1 MSDEVGDNGELI
13 GIFEKPM
20 NVQND
25 NDDHDAVVND
35 TMDLEQSQEEAD
47 KTGLSMESMKISEKQ
62 MELKAPECGYLE
74 AVEGG
79 AENDQENL
87 SETANIPMESLEIF
101 EKPIELISAKDG
113 NFKIVED
120 TVRNLEK
127 IESPLNVV
135 AIAGLYR
142 TGKSYL
148 MNRLAGKT
156 NGFILGSSIES
167 TTKGIW
173 AWCKKHPTKK
183 SQVLLLLDTEGL
195 GDVKKGSIDH
205 DNKIFTI
212 VTLLSSTLVYN
223 TMSAFNQDA
232 IEKLTYITMLS
243 KNMKVTSSSS
253 SDERLDCIMPQ
264 FVLCLRDFN
273 LELRIDGKEIT
284 EDEYLEDCLKTKEVE
299 TPEDEKYNRP
309 RECIKKYFTRRKV
322 FTFDR
327 PAGRSVMRRL
337 DTAQDED
344 LNEEFIQ
351 ETERFMS
358 YVYDCP
364 EKVLLNKLPVSGSM
378 LAKLLRVYVH
388 AINEG
393 SVPCVEDAM
402 VTMSRLEN
410 ERHTKNAVEEYKAL
424 IKQIQLPVF
433 DKKKLQQSNLEYQE
447 DTLSKLHSK
456 LLFDTDNKMEKA
468 TKAEMQT
475 LYEQIDQQ
483 NGDLLYE
490 NCIAKIHEMHKK
502 IVKTNM
508 KKGKYAVAGGH
519 TIYNSDMHELFEE
532 YNRDLKIIDLAVRQR
547 AQNEFENE
555 MIPESKT
562 IMEEDKMYSG
572 KAMKESVAIK
582 VETIKQDFMKTQEEQ
597 HKTFMAE
604 LDRQNTRHKNEMEN
618 IRKVERERE
627 ERKLEKYK
635 EEAAEMR
642 RKVAELEANERLR
655 RQQEAEKQ
663 RYKMLARQWAAAE
676 VESTR
681 RSQEKRCIL
690 S

>member
-1 MSDEVGDNGELI
+1 
-13 GIFEKPM
+13 
-20 NVQND
+20 
-25 NDDHDAVVND
+25 
-35 TMDLEQSQEEAD
+35 
-47 KTGLSMESMKISEKQ
+47 
-62 MELKAPECGYLE
+62 
-74 AVEGG
+74 
-79 AENDQENL
+79 
-87 SETANIPMESLEIF
+87 
-101 EKPIELISAKDG
+101 
-113 NFKIVED
+113 
-120 TVRNLEK
+120 
-127 IESPLNVV
+127 
-135 AIAGLYR
+135 
-142 TGKSYL
+142 
-148 MNRLAGKT
+148 
-156 NGFILGSSIES
+156 
-167 TTKGIW
+167 
-173 AWCKKHPTKK
+173 
-183 SQVLLLLDTEGL
+183 
-195 GDVKKGSIDH
+195 
-205 DNKIFTI
+205 
-212 VTLLSSTLVYN
+212 
-223 TMSAFNQDA
+223 MSAFNQDA

-253 SDERLDCIMPQ
+253 SDQSLDCIMPQ

-273 LELRIDGKEIT
+273 LELSIDGKEIT

-309 RECIKKYFTRRKV
+309 RECIKKYFTHRKV

-337 DTAQDED
+337 DTAGDED

-364 EKVLLNKLPVSGSM
+364 GKVLLNKLPVTGSM

-410 ERHTKNAVEEYKAL
+410 ERHTKNAVEEYKTL

-433 DKKKLQQSNLEYQE
+433 DKKKLQKSILEYQE

-456 LLFDTDNKMEKA
+456 LLFDTDNKIEKA

-475 LYEQIDQQ
+475 LYEQIDKQ

-547 AQNEFENE
+547 AQNDFENE
-555 MIPESKT
+555 IIPESKK
-562 IMEEDKMYSG
+562 IMEEDKMYSE
-572 KAMKESVAIK
+572 KEMKVAIK
-582 VETIKQDFMKTQEEQ
+582 VETIKQDFVKTQEEQ
-597 HKTFMAE
+597 HKTLMAE
-604 LDRQNTRHKNEMEN
+604 LDRQNTQHINEMEN
-618 IRKVERERE
+618 IRKAEREKE
-627 ERKLEKYK
+627 KRKQEKYK
-635 EEAAEMR
+635 NEVAELR
-642 RKVAELEANERLR
+642 RKNAELEAFERFC
-655 RQQEAEKQ
+655 QQEAE
-663 RYKMLARQWAAAE
+663 RQKYERWERRRAAE
-676 VESTR
+676 EAER
-681 RSQEKRCIL
+681 QKRCIL

>member
-1 MSDEVGDNGELI
+1 MSEEVSDNREMTGVELEKENDDHGEVVDETTDLQQIQNEIDKTGISMESISISEKRMELKAVECGNLEAVEGAESDQENLSGKAGIHGRSVGKCEKPAELKADSVSHFGVADNTLKDLEKMSEEINKNWESLA
-13 GIFEKPM
+13 IFEKPM
-20 NVQND
+20 
-25 NDDHDAVVND
+25 
-35 TMDLEQSQEEAD
+35 
-47 KTGLSMESMKISEKQ
+47 
-62 MELKAPECGYLE
+62 
-74 AVEGG
+74 
-79 AENDQENL
+79 
-87 SETANIPMESLEIF
+87 
-101 EKPIELISAKDG
+101 ELITAKDG
-113 NFKIVED
+113 NFEIVED
-120 TVRNLEK
+120 TVRDLEK

-167 TTKGIW
+167 TTKGVW
-173 AWCKKHPTKK
+173 AWCKTHPTKE
-183 SQVLLLLDTEGL
+183 SHVLLLLDTEGL

-232 IEKLTYITMLS
+232 VEKLTYITMLS
-243 KNMKVTSSSS
+243 KNLKVTSSSS
-253 SDERLDCIMPQ
+253 SDESLDCIMPQ

-284 EDEYLEDCLKTKEVE
+284 EDEYLEDCLKTKEVK
-299 TPEDEKYNRP
+299 TPEDDKYNRP

-337 DTAQDED
+337 DTARDED

-364 EKVLLNKLPVSGSM
+364 EKVLLNKLPVTGSM
-378 LAKLLRVYVH
+378 LAKLIRFYVK

-402 VTMSRLEN
+402 MTMSRLEN

-433 DKKKLQQSNLEYQE
+433 DKKTLHNSNLKYQE
-447 DTLSKLHSK
+447 NTLSKLHSK
-456 LLFDTDNKMEKA
+456 LLFDTDKKIEKA

-475 LYEQIDQQ
+475 LYEQLDQQ

-490 NCIAKIHEMHKK
+490 HCVDKLHEMHKK
-502 IVKTNM
+502 SIKIN
-508 KKGKYAVAGGH
+508 KEKGKYAVAGGH
-519 TIYNSDMHELFEE
+519 TIYNKDMHDLFEE
-532 YNRDLKIIDLAVRQR
+532 YNKDLETTEFAERQR
-547 AQNEFENE
+547 AQSDFERR
-555 MIPESKT
+555 MLSESKM
-562 IMEEDKMYSG
+562 IMDVDKAKSEKEIKGTYST
-572 KAMKESVAIK
+572 SSLCVAIFHLY
-582 VETIKQDFMKTQEEQ
+582 VHVVCFYFIIIINY
-597 HKTFMAE
+597 A
-604 LDRQNTRHKNEMEN
+604 
-618 IRKVERERE
+618 
-627 ERKLEKYK
+627 
-635 EEAAEMR
+635 
-642 RKVAELEANERLR
+642 
-655 RQQEAEKQ
+655 
-663 RYKMLARQWAAAE
+663 LAL
-676 VESTR
+676 T
-681 RSQEKRCIL
+681 KC
-690 S
+690 